1 MTWMC
6 SLECAPLRYGYKG
19 QHLCQ
24 QQVST
29 SHFICASTNSLYYA
43 LGVTLLAAVR
53 CHIFQDCRRSRTR
66 TPLLCLSDC
75 HACGQRLNKTVGWKK
90 IFWYHVLRTSSTL
103 WETCMEKNE
112 EQSVSRYI
120 VVICYFSDHILNT
133 SVRSRFGEK
142 DISPTVEI
150 YRK

>member
-19 QHLCQ
+19 QHLRQ

-29 SHFICASTNSLYYA
+29 SHFICASTNSFCIRSDTSCSRSGSYFSGLEG
-43 LGVTLLAAVR
+43 LELLW
-53 CHIFQDCRRSRTR
+53 

-75 HACGQRLNKTVGWKK
+75 HACGQRINKRVRWKK

-112 EQSVSRYI
+112 EQSVLQYI
-120 VVICYFSDHILNT
+120 VVFCYFSDHILNT
-133 SVRSRFGEK
+133 SVRSRFSEK
-142 DISPTVEI
+142 DISPAVEI
-150 YRK
+150 NRK